1 MFHFYSSPLAMP
13 QMRQTG
19 GNEGELR
26 HISGNASPAYWSKRT
41 PGLPLLIN
49 GTGIYEYG
57 ALHFSYALDAYAIEY
72 GALHFSYIL
81 GGIVEASIDTAVAA
95 TGGMSALGVY
105 ESLVAASTAAATSL
119 ASTGKTLDGSIDAAV
134 AVTGTMAVSATIHAL
149 MESAVEAVF
158 FVRIAGETFP
168 AWAVNLSSF
177 APTRY
182 ENYNFNSFAKIGGL
196 DLAAST
202 DGLYEL
208 GGDDDDGTQI
218 DASIML
224 GRDQRGSGQVKRSR
238 RVYLH
243 GTSGDKLEVRVV
255 DEAGEIHA
263 YKTEL
268 SLSDTVGVQRVVLG
282 RGLTA
287 NYWQLEVRN
296 TNGGDFAIEQIEIVS
311 MHTDRKVRRR
321 G

>member
-1 MFHFYSSPLAMP
+1 MFHFGAGPSIFPHL
-13 QMRQTG
+13 RLTG
-19 GNEGELR
+19 GDESTLW
-26 HISGNASPAYWSKRT
+26 HISGSPSFAYWKRRT

-49 GTGIYEYG
+49 GTGLYEYG
-57 ALHFSYALDAYAIEY
+57 ALHFSYALETYTVHY

-95 TGGMSALGVY
+95 TGSMSALGVY
-105 ESLVAASTAAATSL
+105 ENLVAASTAAATSV
-119 ASTGKTLDGSIDAAV
+119 ASTGKTLDGSIGAAV
-134 AVTGTMAVSATIHAL
+134 AVTGSMTVNATLHAL

-158 FVRIAGETFP
+158 FVRIAGETYP
-168 AWAVNLSSF
+168 AWAVNLTSF

-196 DLAAST
+196 DLGAST

-224 GRDQRGSGQVKRSR
+224 GRDPRGSGQVKRSR

-243 GTSGDKLEVRVV
+243 GTSEDKLEVRVV
-255 DEAGEIHA
+255 EPDGTVYA
-263 YKTEL
+263 YQTEL
-268 SLSDTVGVQRVVLG
+268 ALDENITVQRAKLG
-282 RGLTA
+282 RGLAA

-296 TNGGDFAIEQIEIVS
+296 VNGGDFAIEQIEVVS
-311 MHTDRKVRRR
+311 IHTQRKVRR
-321 G
+321 

>member
-1 MFHFYSSPLAMP
+1 MYHFFTNPMAYPHL
-13 QMRQTG
+13 RQYG
-19 GNEGELR
+19 GGEGELR
-26 HISGNASPAYWSKRT
+26 HISGAPERSYWNKRS
-41 PGLPLLIN
+41 PGLPFLIN
-49 GTGIYEYG
+49 GTGLYEYG
-57 ALHFSYALDAYAIEY
+57 ALHFSYALDAYGITY

-95 TGGMSALGVY
+95 TGSASALGVY

-119 ASTGKTLDGSIDAAV
+119 ASTGKTVDGSIDAAV
-134 AVTGTMAVSATIHAL
+134 AVTGSMAVNATLHAL

-158 FVRIAGETFP
+158 FVRIAGETYP

-196 DLAAST
+196 DLGASA

-224 GRDQRGSGQVKRSR
+224 GRDPRGSGQVKRSR

-243 GTSGDKLEVRVV
+243 GTSDDKLEVRVV
-255 DEAGEIHA
+255 EPDGTVYA
-263 YKTEL
+263 YQTEL
-268 SLSDTVGVQRVVLG
+268 ALDENITVQRAKLG
-282 RGLTA
+282 RGLA
-287 NYWQLEVRN
+287 ASYFQLEVRN
-296 TNGGDFAIEQIEIVS
+296 VNGGDFAIEQIEVVS
-311 MHTDRKVRRR
+311 LHTQRKVRR
-321 G
+321 

>member
-1 MFHFYSSPLAMP
+1 MYHFFTNPMAYPHL
-13 QMRQTG
+13 RQYG
-19 GNEGELR
+19 GGEGELR
-26 HISGNASPAYWSKRT
+26 HISGAPERSYWNKRS
-41 PGLPLLIN
+41 PGLPFLIN
-49 GTGIYEYG
+49 GTGLYEYG
-57 ALHFSYALDAYAIEY
+57 ALHFSYALDAYGITY

-95 TGGMSALGVY
+95 TGSASALGVY

-119 ASTGKTLDGSIDAAV
+119 ASTGKTVDGSIDAAV
-134 AVTGTMAVSATIHAL
+134 AVTGSMAVNATLHAL
-149 MESAVEAVF
+149 MESAVEVVF
-158 FVRIAGETFP
+158 FVRIAGETYP

-196 DLAAST
+196 DLGASA

-224 GRDQRGSGQVKRSR
+224 GRDPRGSGQVKRSR

-243 GTSGDKLEVRVV
+243 GTSDDKLEVRVV
-255 DEAGEIHA
+255 EPDGTVYA
-263 YKTEL
+263 YQTEL
-268 SLSDTVGVQRVVLG
+268 ALDENITVQRAKLG
-282 RGLTA
+282 RGLA
-287 NYWQLEVRN
+287 ASYFQLEVRN
-296 TNGGDFAIEQIEIVS
+296 VNGGDFALEQIEVVS
-311 MHTDRKVRRR
+311 LHTQRKVRR
-321 G
+321 